1 MSGANVI
8 KRLPVESLR
17 VGMFITDLNND
28 WIPHNQQRRRGF
40 IRRDETIAGIHK
52 LGAQYVYIDTDKGL
66 DSSDAEPASEVDQKN
81 EAALQAAGEWA
92 PSDVKSR
99 ALDEEM
105 GRAREVHGQAQSL
118 VDNLMQDVKLGKAV
132 DVLPIQDLAHNLK
145 ESVLSN
151 PNALSALG
159 RIRQKDNYL
168 LEHSVNLSVLMSV
181 FGQGLGLS
189 HDVMEEIIVGALL
202 HDIGKILTP
211 DEILNKPGKL
221 SDREFKVMK
230 EHAAHS
236 RDILMNSEGV
246 GELTLLT
253 AAEHHERLDGTGY
266 PAGLTGE
273 EISQYGRMAAIADV
287 YDAITADRAYHKGI
301 TPTQGLKRLLEWSGD
316 HLDPNLVREFIRCL
330 GIYPIGTVVQ
340 LDSARLGVV
349 VETNPD
355 DMRLPV
361 LQLFYSTQYGQ
372 PITIEKMDLAAP
384 GTQDRILRAIDP
396 RDHNLDIRR
405 VMAL

>member
-1 MSGANVI
+1 MI
-8 KRLPVESLR
+8 KRLPAGSLR

-28 WIPHNQQRRRGF
+28 WVPHNQEKRRGF
-40 IRRDETIAGIHK
+40 IRRDETIAGIQK

-66 DSSDAEPASEVDQKN
+66 DSNDAEPAFEVDRRN
-81 EAALQAAGEWA
+81 EAALQAAAESA
-92 PSDVKSR
+92 PSDIKSR

-105 GRAREVHGQAQSL
+105 GRAREVHNQAQSM

-132 DVLPIQDLAHNLK
+132 DVAPIHDLAHDLK
-145 ESVLSN
+145 ESVFSN

-159 RIRQKDNYL
+159 RIREKDNYL

-181 FGQGLGLS
+181 FGTGLGLG
-189 HDVMEEIIVGALL
+189 HDVMEQIIVGALL

-211 DEILNKPGKL
+211 DDILHKPGKL
-221 SDREFKVMK
+221 SEREFQVMK
-230 EHAAHS
+230 EHVAHS
-236 RDILMNSEGV
+236 RDILMNSDGV

-287 YDAITADRAYHKGI
+287 YDAITADRVYHKGI

-316 HLDPNLVREFIRCL
+316 HLDPHLVREFIRCI
-330 GIYPIGTVVQ
+330 GIYPVGTVV
-340 LDSARLGVV
+340 LLESARLGVV
-349 VETNPD
+349 METNPED
-355 DMRLPV
+355 QRLPV
-361 LQLFYSTQYGQ
+361 LRVFYNTQFRQLI
-372 PITIEKMDLAAP
+372 PVEMLDLAAP
-384 GTQDRILRAIDP
+384 GAQDRIVKAIDP
-396 RDHNLDIRR
+396 RDHNLDVRR
-405 VMAL
+405 VMSF